1 MPEDSEKWLR
11 VIGIG
16 EDGWED
22 LGADAKSLLYE
33 SKVVL
38 GGERHLKML
47 PDDWKGERI
56 FWTSPMRE
64 SVQKILSF
72 RPDEDKKGKSSFTR
86 NKKKDRVSVTVLAS
100 GDPLCY
106 GVATRL
112 LRHLPIDEICIKPAL
127 STFSLICSR
136 VGWSLPDIQ
145 TLTLHGRPLEML
157 HPFVQPGAKL
167 AVLSKDSGTPQ

>member
-22 LGADAKSLLYE
+22 LGTDAKLLLYE

-72 RPDEDKKGKSSFTR
+72 RPDEVKNGKSSVTE
-86 NKKKDRVSVTVLAS
+86 KKQEDRVLVTVLAS

-106 GVATRL
+106 GVATKL

-127 STFSLICSR
+127 STF
-136 VGWSLPDIQ
+136 
-145 TLTLHGRPLEML
+145 
-157 HPFVQPGAKL
+157 
-167 AVLSKDSGTPQ
+167 